1 MQLSFSYLQQFI
13 AGDSNIHVDISSDYD
28 SQKVLEVLY
37 SMGSL
42 WQQHITQPSHMGGH
56 TLDLIITCEFDHITG
71 STPTPDHFLSDYKA
85 ILFSINTPKP
95 PLAVKNLRY
104 QITRQINVQS
114 LMSDFS
120 ASRLCGNMP
129 HQLNDL
135 VYCYITTLSDSI
147 EHHAYA
153 PLKSCKDNNKTW
165 YTLV

>member
-1 MQLSFSYLQQFI
+1 
-13 AGDSNIHVDISSDYD
+13 
-28 SQKVLEVLY
+28 
-37 SMGSL
+37 
-42 WQQHITQPSHMGGH
+42 MGGH

-71 STPTPDHFLSDYKA
+71 STPTPDHFQSDYKA

-135 VYCYITTLSDSI
+135 VYCYITTQSYSI

-153 PLKSCKDNNKTW
+153 PLKSRKDNNKT
-165 YTLV
+165 

>member
-1 MQLSFSYLQQFI
+1 
-13 AGDSNIHVDISSDYD
+13 
-28 SQKVLEVLY
+28 
-37 SMGSL
+37 
-42 WQQHITQPSHMGGH
+42 MGGH

-129 HQLNDL
+129 HQLNNL
-135 VYCYITTLSDSI
+135 VYCYITTLSYSI
-147 EHHAYA
+147 EHMHMLRLSHAKITIR
-153 PLKSCKDNNKTW
+153 PDIPWFNDEKLKGNDDKLRKILICA
-165 YTLV
+165 TLKP